1 MFTGRNFVALAFAL
15 AALPALRG
23 AESDKSAAAAMTI
36 LRAQCFNCHNDTKV
50 KGGLDLTSRAA
61 ALKGGDSGVSLKPG
75 KGADSLLIKVLA
87 PGGDPHM
94 PPKKQLP
101 APAIATLRAWVDA
114 GAPWD
119 AGVLKLLT
127 RETKPDELKALP
139 ASYTPVL
146 AVALAPDWPA
156 GLLHYH
162 PADAVHDYWGYY
174 VTTRSLLSMALG
186 EGRLTDVLYG
196 AAAAAGVCALLV
208 LWWRTTVTPL
218 YPAAIT
224 LAATPLLAP
233 IFNTYDYVVLILPLV
248 LAFVV
253 LTRRAAPAAPRGAA
267 ALGVLAWFA
276 TSADRWLRRLIE
288 PDPVWTAAQR
298 VLGEEGT
305 NRLWTDLRW
314 DSRFLALLL
323 PAALLVVLIVRR
335 QDVVAMLEGAP
346 AAPASSEAH

>member
-1 MFTGRNFVALAFAL
+1 
-15 AALPALRG
+15 
-23 AESDKSAAAAMTI
+23 MTI

-146 AVALAPDWPA
+146 AVALAPDGKRLA
-156 GLLHYH
+156 SARGNQLLIHTL
-162 PADAVHDYWGYY
+162 G
-174 VTTRSLLSMALG
+174 TTNR
-186 EGRLTDVLYG
+186 
-196 AAAAAGVCALLV
+196 
-208 LWWRTTVTPL
+208 
-218 YPAAIT
+218 T
-224 LAATPLLAP
+224 LAATLTGARDVLQSVAWSADGRWLAAGEFRRVLLFDAKTLQP
-233 IFNTYDYVVLILPLV
+233 FGTLDKPHTNDSQ
-248 LAFVV
+248 ASA
-253 LTRRAAPAAPRGAA
+253 RNRMPAIVPASIRSCRVMKNSGAA
-267 ALGVLAWFA
+267 
-276 TSADRWLRRLIE
+276 R
-288 PDPVWTAAQR
+288 
-298 VLGEEGT
+298 
-305 NRLWTDLRW
+305 
-314 DSRFLALLL
+314 
-323 PAALLVVLIVRR
+323 
-335 QDVVAMLEGAP
+335 
-346 AAPASSEAH
+346 